1 MKDDDIEDIN
11 FDELDE
17 EDIALLEKDPLNIR
31 MLEDNQNPLRRINN
45 EDILRSLGLTEHQIQ
60 EQLEYA
66 DELRKAKKKDDDSD
80 KEDSELERDDVVR
93 E

>member
-31 MLEDNQNPLRRINN
+31 MIEDNQNPLRRVKN

-80 KEDSELERDDVVR
+80 KEDSELERDDIVR